1 MSYIELVNP
10 GLYEGFCGEHSE
22 FTAIQRNRNA

>member
-10 GLYEGFCGEHSE
+10 GLYEGFCGEH
-22 FTAIQRNRNA
+22 TPGC